1 VLVTHDPLDALTL
14 ADHLVFLE
22 RGQMVQQGSPSAVIA
37 RPRNPYVADV
47 VGMNLLSGTVRVRD
61 RVEVQVPGAVV
72 VTADEPSTTAEGTR
86 VWLTVDPA
94 AVALY
99 LRAPQGSTRNV
110 WPVRVRDIVIAGQ
123 RARVTLDGPV
133 PLTAEVTSAAVAEL
147 GLLPGLE
154 LHAGVKA
161 TEVVSY
167 PA

>member
-22 RGQMVQQGSPSAVIA
+22 RGHVVQQGSPSAVIT
-37 RPRNPYVADV
+37 RPRTPYVADV

-99 LRAPQGSTRNV
+99 LRPPQGSTRNV
-110 WPVRVRDIVIAGQ
+110 WPVRVRDVVIAGQ
-123 RARVTLDGPV
+123 RARVALDGPV

-147 GLLPGLE
+147 GLLPGRE